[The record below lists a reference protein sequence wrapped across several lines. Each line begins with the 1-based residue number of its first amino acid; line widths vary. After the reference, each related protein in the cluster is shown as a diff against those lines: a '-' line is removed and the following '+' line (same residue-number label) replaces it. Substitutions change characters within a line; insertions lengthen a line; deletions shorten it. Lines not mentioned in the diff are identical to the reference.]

1 MNELNQE
8 LDNLVWVERFKPNNL
23 DECILP
29 KRIKDQFQQM
39 VDSGN
44 IQNYAAIGSAG
55 SGKTSSAVAMCK
67 QLGLEHIIINMS
79 SESGIDTVRSKIV
92 NFASG
97 VSFSSRY
104 KVIIMDEC
112 LEENEKVRVG
122 TLDNW
127 KGIPL
132 KDLQFGI
139 DYPIVS
145 FNMETKCFENDNGR
159 LISDKI
165 DDIYEV
171 ELKDGSK
178 ILLNDKHPFIVED
191 INGNIIEK
199 TISDGLAVGDKIVKI
214 LG

>member
-39 VDSGN
+39 IDSGN

-112 LEENEKVRVG
+112 LEENEKVNSLR
-122 TLDNW
+122 
-127 KGIPL
+127 I
-132 KDLQFGI
+132 
-139 DYPIVS
+139 
-145 FNMETKCFENDNGR
+145 
-159 LISDKI
+159 
-165 DDIYEV
+165 
-171 ELKDGSK
+171 
-178 ILLNDKHPFIVED
+178 
-191 INGNIIEK
+191 
-199 TISDGLAVGDKIVKI
+199 
-214 LG
+214 

>member
-67 QLGLEHIIINMS
+67 QLGLEYIIINMS
-79 SESGIDTVRSKIV
+79 SENGIDTVRSKIV

-97 VSFSSRY
+97 VSFFSIY
-104 KVIIMDEC
+104 KVIFIDEA
-112 LEENEKVRVG
+112 
-122 TLDNW
+122 D
-127 KGIPL
+127 GIG
-132 KDLQFGI
+132 KNSQ
-139 DYPIVS
+139 
-145 FNMETKCFENDNGR
+145 
-159 LISDKI
+159 
-165 DDIYEV
+165 
-171 ELKDGSK
+171 
-178 ILLNDKHPFIVED
+178 
-191 INGNIIEK
+191 
-199 TISDGLAVGDKIVKI
+199 
-214 LG
+214 